1 MLSVVTYLWNDPL
14 MGVAPPAEKAD
25 VRVDLRPSARDRR
38 RGFSGPNFRR
48 GGQVVP
54 MAGKPVRSF
63 KHEHVVRLARL
74 FRKHL
79 TVPHR
84 FVCVTDEV
92 PATPAGF
99 DRPDPYVVWVP
110 TPPEALAL
118 GELRSPEGYR
128 FPSCYRRLWSFSKEA
143 REVLGERML
152 LTDIDAVP
160 VRNMDPIVSRKEDFV
175 GWRPFRDWGRKL
187 RIGGGTYLMT
197 TGSHCEVYDD
207 FITSPH
213 EAIRRAKDAGFR
225 GSDQAWLSYKLADK
239 VPHYALDS
247 GIYSIRDLGH
257 DHRLP
262 PDARLVHF
270 NGNAKP
276 WSYTGR
282 GDWVA
287 KHWNAV

>member
-63 KHEHVVRLARL
+63 KPEHVERLAML

-84 FVCVTDEV
+84 FICVTDEYPPNRV
-92 PATPAGF
+92 QDAPVT
-99 DRPDPYVVWVP
+99 WLE
-110 TPPEALAL
+110 TPPEARAL
-118 GELRSPEGYR
+118 GDLRSPEGYR
-128 FPSCYRRLWSFSKEA
+128 FPSCYRRLWSFSDEA
-143 REVLGERML
+143 CRLLGDRIL

-160 VRNMDPIVSRKEDFV
+160 VRNLNPLVARSEDFV
-175 GWRPFRDWGRKL
+175 GWRPYRDWGRKL
-187 RIGGGTYLMT
+187 RIGGGIYLMT
-197 TGSHCEVYDD
+197 TGKHTKVYDE
-207 FITSPH
+207 FVANPRA
-213 EAIRRAKDAGFR
+213 AIHAAREAGFR

-239 VPHYALDS
+239 VPHYALDA
-247 GIYSIRDLGH
+247 GIYSIRELGH

-262 PDARLVHF
+262 PDARIVHF
-270 NGNAKP
+270 NGSDKP
-276 WSYTGR
+276 WSYHGR